1 MAAGCGMTTER
12 IDVLAVLDCRVR
24 EVEQDGISRATEL
37 REARAAVAE
46 LIEAGKELVDAQ
58 ADYDAID
65 FPGGRR
71 LDRLSAARERHAA
84 ALARVGAP

>member
-1 MAAGCGMTTER
+1 MTTER
-12 IDVLAVLDCRVR
+12 IDVLAAFDAIPRRLDTSFGNHSFP
-24 EVEQDGISRATEL
+24 EFEK
-37 REARAAVAE
+37 ARAAVSE

-84 ALARVGAP
+84 ALARVVAP